1 MIENPLINKIITHPA
16 FLYPVIAII
25 VFVLAYRWSDKITKW
40 LYQRSLGQKDEIV
53 KYMEL
58 MFVDVDDKKLTMS
71 LVLISVG
78 LGLIFFVLFWPNIL
92 VGFVAGGIFTLLGW
106 TIPKHIFKYL
116 YEKRCNLFVNQM
128 VDATTILANGVRAGL
143 SVTQAMDRVARNL
156 KNPIAQ
162 EFRLVLSQ
170 NQLGRPIEECLNE
183 LGERIPRQ
191 DLQMFVTAV
200 NILKETGGN
209 MAETFQTINYTIRER
224 QKIEKKIEALTAQG
238 VMQGI
243 IISMVPFGLL
253 IMFYIA
259 DPAYIGPMFTTAAG
273 WGFLLLMLV
282 LVGAGGF
289 LIRKI
294 ITIKV

>member
-1 MIENPLINKIITHPA
+1 MNYETLTKIITHGA
-16 FLYPVIAII
+16 FIYPVIT
-25 VFVLAYRWSDKITKW
+25 VLTFGLAYKWSDKILQW
-40 LYQRSLGQKDEIV
+40 LYKRSLGQKDEII

-58 MFVDVDDKKLTMS
+58 MFVEVDDKKLTWS

-92 VGFVAGGIFTLLGW
+92 MGFVVGGIFTLLGW
-106 TIPKHIFKYL
+106 TIPKYIFKNM

-143 SVTQAMDRVARNL
+143 SVTQAMDRVAKNL

-191 DLQMFVTAV
+191 DFQMFVTAV

-209 MAETFQTINYTIRER
+209 MAETFQTINFTIRER

-238 VMQGI
+238 VMQGV

-253 IMFYIA
+253 IMFYMA
-259 DPAYIGPMFTTAAG
+259 DPQYISPMFTTTAG
-273 WGFLLLMLV
+273 WGFLALMLL
-282 LVGAGGF
+282 LVGMGGF
-289 LIRKI
+289 LIKKI

>member
-1 MIENPLINKIITHPA
+1 MNMDLVYKIIGHGA
-16 FLYPVIAII
+16 FIYPVIAII
-25 VFVLAYRWSDKITKW
+25 TFVLAYKWSDKLLAW
-40 LYQRSLGQKDEIV
+40 LYKRSLGQKDEIV

-58 MFVDVDDKKLTMS
+58 MFVDVDDRKLTWS
-71 LVLISVG
+71 LILISVG
-78 LGLIFFVLFWPNIL
+78 LGLIFFVLFWPKIIIGL
-92 VGFVAGGIFTLLGW
+92 LTGGVFTLLGW
-106 TIPKHIFKYL
+106 TIPKFIFKYL
-116 YEKRCNLFVNQM
+116 YEKRCDEFINQM

-143 SVTQAMDRVARNL
+143 SVTQAMDRVAKNL

-170 NQLGRPIEECLNE
+170 NQLGRPIEDCLNE

-238 VMQGI
+238 VMQGF
-243 IISMVPFGLL
+243 IISCVPFALL
-253 IMFYIA
+253 IMFYVA
-259 DPAYIGPMFTTAAG
+259 DPQYIGPMFTTAAG
-273 WGFLLLMLV
+273 WAFLALMLA
-282 LVGAGGF
+282 LVGAGAF

>member
-1 MIENPLINKIITHPA
+1 MESSLFTKIITNSA
-16 FLYPVIAII
+16 FIYPVVAGIA
-25 VFVLAYRWSDKITKW
+25 FTLTYLWSDKILAW
-40 LYQRSLGQKDEIV
+40 LYKRSIGQKDEIV

-58 MFVDVDDKKLTMS
+58 MFVDIDDKKLTLS
-71 LVLISVG
+71 LLSISLG
-78 LGLIFFVLFWPNIL
+78 LGLVFFVLFWPNIL
-92 VGFVAGGIFTLLGW
+92 AGLFVGGIFTLLGW
-106 TIPKHIFKYL
+106 TIPKHIFKTL
-116 YEKRCNLFVNQM
+116 YEKRCNQFVNQM

-143 SVTQAMDRVARNL
+143 SVTQAMDRVAKNL

-183 LGERIPRQ
+183 LAERIPRQ
-191 DLQMFVTAV
+191 DLQMLVTAV

-209 MAETFQTINYTIRER
+209 MAETFQTINSTIRER

-238 VMQGI
+238 TMQGI
-243 IISMVPFGLL
+243 IISIVPFGLL

-259 DPAYIGPMFTTAAG
+259 DPNYIGPMFKTLGGWAAI
-273 WGFLLLMLV
+273 FVMCV
-282 LVGAGGF
+282 LVGLGGF
-289 LIRKI
+289 FIKKI

>member
-1 MIENPLINKIITHPA
+1 MNSALLTKIITHPL
-16 FLYPVIAII
+16 FIYPVIALIT
-25 VFVLAYRWSDKITKW
+25 FVLAYKWSDKILAW
-40 LYQRSLGQKDEIV
+40 LHKRSLGQKDEIV

-58 MFVDVDDKKLTMS
+58 MFVEVDDKKLTWS
-71 LVLISVG
+71 LISISVG
-78 LGLIFFVLFWPNIL
+78 LGLIFFILLWPNVVLGIM
-92 VGFVAGGIFTLLGW
+92 VGSIFTLLGW
-106 TIPKHIFKYL
+106 TIPKYIFKSL
-116 YEKRCNLFVNQM
+116 YEKRCNQFVNQM

-143 SVTQAMDRVARNL
+143 SVTQAMDRVAKNL

-183 LGERIPRQ
+183 LAERIPRQ

-209 MAETFQTINYTIRER
+209 MAETFQTINFTIRER

-238 VMQGI
+238 LMQGI
-243 IISMVPFGLL
+243 IISIVPFALL
-253 IMFYIA
+253 IMFYVA
-259 DPAYIGPMFTTAAG
+259 DPNYMGPVFTTALG
-273 WGFLLLMLV
+273 WVALLIMVSLV
-282 LVGAGGF
+282 AAGGF
-289 LIRKI
+289 LIKKI

>member
-1 MIENPLINKIITHPA
+1 MDLIYKIIGHSA
-16 FLYPVIAII
+16 FIYPVIAII
-25 VFVLAYRWSDKITKW
+25 TFILAYKWSDKVLAW
-40 LYQRSLGQKDEIV
+40 LYKRSLGQKDEIV

-58 MFVDVDDKKLTMS
+58 MFVEVDDRKLTIS
-71 LVLISVG
+71 LILISVG
-78 LGLIFFVLFWPNIL
+78 LGLIFFVLFWPKIF
-92 VGFVAGGIFTLLGW
+92 VGLAFGMVFTLLGW

-116 YEKRCNLFVNQM
+116 YEKRCDEFINQM

-143 SVTQAMDRVARNL
+143 SVTQAMDRVAKNL

-238 VMQGI
+238 VMQGF
-243 IISMVPFGLL
+243 IISCVPFALL
-253 IMFYIA
+253 IMFYVA
-259 DPAYIGPMFTTAAG
+259 DPQYIGPMFTTAAG
-273 WGFLLLMLV
+273 WAFLALMIA
-282 LVGAGGF
+282 LVGAGAF

>member
-1 MIENPLINKIITHPA
+1 MGNDFLNSILVHPLFI
-16 FLYPVIAII
+16 YPVIAGMT
-25 VFVLAYRWSDKITKW
+25 FVLAYKWSDKILAW
-40 LYQRSLGQKDEIV
+40 LYRRSLGQKDEIA

-58 MFVDVDDKKLTMS
+58 MFVEVDDRKLTLS
-71 LVLISVG
+71 LIAISVG
-78 LGLIFFVLFWPNIL
+78 LGLIFFVLFWPNVL
-92 VGFVAGGIFTLLGW
+92 LGFTVGGVFTLLGW
-106 TIPKHIFKYL
+106 TIPKHIFKHL
-116 YEKRCNLFVNQM
+116 YEKRCDQFINQM

-143 SVTQAMDRVARNL
+143 SVTQSMDRVARNL

-238 VMQGI
+238 VMQGF
-243 IISMVPFGLL
+243 IISCVPFGLL

-259 DPAYIGPMFTTAAG
+259 DPQYIGPMFTTVAG
-273 WGFLLLMLV
+273 WGFLALMIA
-282 LVGAGGF
+282 LVGAGAF

>member
-1 MIENPLINKIITHPA
+1 MNYETLTKIITHGA
-16 FLYPVIAII
+16 FIYPVIT
-25 VFVLAYRWSDKITKW
+25 VLTFGLAYKWSDKILQW
-40 LYQRSLGQKDEIV
+40 LYKRSLGQKDEII

-58 MFVDVDDKKLTMS
+58 MFVEVDDKKLTWS

-92 VGFVAGGIFTLLGW
+92 MGFVVGGIFTLLGW
-106 TIPKHIFKYL
+106 TIPKYIFKNM

-143 SVTQAMDRVARNL
+143 SVTQAMDRVAKNL

-209 MAETFQTINYTIRER
+209 MAETFQTINFTIRER

-238 VMQGI
+238 VMQGV

-253 IMFYIA
+253 IMFYMA
-259 DPAYIGPMFTTAAG
+259 DPQ
-273 WGFLLLMLV
+273 
-282 LVGAGGF
+282 
-289 LIRKI
+289 
-294 ITIKV
+294 

>member
-1 MIENPLINKIITHPA
+1 MKFIEALFSSSFFVYPA
-16 FLYPVIAII
+16 VAAI
-25 VFVLAYRWSDKITKW
+25 VFVLTYFWSEKILQW
-40 LYQRSLGQKDEIV
+40 LYQRSIGQKDEIA

-58 MFVDVDDKKLTMS
+58 MFVTVDDKKLTWSLMS
-71 LVLISVG
+71 ISLG
-78 LGLIFFVLFWPNIL
+78 LGLLFFVFFWPNIIL
-92 VGFVAGGIFTLLGW
+92 GILFGSLMTLLGW
-106 TIPKHIFKYL
+106 TLPKFLFRSL
-116 YEKRCNLFVNQM
+116 YEKRCNTVVNQM

-143 SVTQAMDRVARNL
+143 SVNQAMDRVAKNL
-156 KNPIAQ
+156 KAPISQ

-183 LGERIPRQ
+183 LADRVPRP
-191 DLQMFVTAV
+191 DIQMFVTAV

-243 IISMVPFGLL
+243 IISLVPILL
-253 IMFYIA
+253 LVIFYFA
-259 DPAYIGPMFTTAAG
+259 DPNYVKPMFTTTLG
-273 WGFLLLMLV
+273 WVFLLIIVSLIG
-282 LVGAGGF
+282 VGAF
-289 LIRKI
+289 FIKKI

>member
-1 MIENPLINKIITHPA
+1 MDLVYKIIGHGA
-16 FLYPVIAII
+16 FIYPVIAII
-25 VFVLAYRWSDKITKW
+25 TFVLAYKWSDKLLAW
-40 LYQRSLGQKDEIV
+40 LYKRSLGQKDEIV

-58 MFVDVDDKKLTMS
+58 MFVDVDDRKLTWS
-71 LVLISVG
+71 LILISVG
-78 LGLIFFVLFWPNIL
+78 LGLIFFVLFWPKIIIGL
-92 VGFVAGGIFTLLGW
+92 LTGGVFTLLGW
-106 TIPKHIFKYL
+106 TIPKFIFKYL
-116 YEKRCNLFVNQM
+116 YEKRCDEFINQM

-143 SVTQAMDRVARNL
+143 SVTQAMDRVAKNL

-170 NQLGRPIEECLNE
+170 NQLGRPIEDCLNE

-238 VMQGI
+238 VMQGF
-243 IISMVPFGLL
+243 IISCVPFALL
-253 IMFYIA
+253 IMFYVA
-259 DPAYIGPMFTTAAG
+259 DPQYIGPMFTTAAG
-273 WGFLLLMLV
+273 WAFLALMLA
-282 LVGAGGF
+282 LVGAGAF

>member
-1 MIENPLINKIITHPA
+1 MNSELFTKIITHSL
-16 FLYPVIAII
+16 FIYPVVAIM
-25 VFVLAYRWSDKITKW
+25 VFFLTYKWSDKILSW
-40 LYQRSLGQKDEIV
+40 LYKRSLGQKDEIV

-58 MFVDVDDKKLTMS
+58 MFVDIDDRKLTIS
-71 LVLISVG
+71 LISISLG
-78 LGLIFFVLFWPNIL
+78 LGLIFFILFWPNVIL
-92 VGFVAGGIFTLLGW
+92 GFIVGGIFTLLGW
-106 TIPKHIFKYL
+106 TIPKFIFKAL

-143 SVTQAMDRVARNL
+143 SVTQAMDRVANNL

-209 MAETFQTINYTIRER
+209 MAETFQTINFTIRER

-238 VMQGI
+238 VMQGV
-243 IISMVPFGLL
+243 IISIVPFALL

-259 DPAYIGPMFTTAAG
+259 DPNYIGPIFTTTLG
-273 WGFLLLMLV
+273 WVALLIMIGLV
-282 LVGAGGF
+282 ATGGIF
-289 LIRKI
+289 IKKI